1 MSTVWHISAS
11 SMAVKSSVMS
21 WRPTTSEPSSVA
33 SGAPSVS
40 VTVLLELVAVSAKV
54 IAVGFMVVM
63 RTGSE
68 KVREMKFNSAPNVT
82 ENSAKRG
89 VVTSVGEHSKSFQYK
104 FNRKQPT

>member
-1 MSTVWHISAS
+1 MS
-11 SMAVKSSVMS
+11 VKSSVMN
-21 WRPTTSEPSSVA
+21 WMPTTPEPSSVA

-54 IAVGFMVVM
+54 IAVGFRVVV

-82 ENSAKRG
+82 ENSAKYG
-89 VVTSVGEHSKSFQYK
+89 ALVSVGENSKSFQQKTTYLV
-104 FNRKQPT
+104 